1 MEIPASKTGITVII
15 ALLVLTAAFLGCG
28 KSEPPATST
37 AAQPPASTPAA
48 PPAAT
53 PAASPAAPAASAAS
67 AASAPAPV
75 HVDGDLPGLKI
86 AVNELKRTSNTVTL
100 KFTAYNTADKEF
112 NTQGV
117 FDGDS
122 YGRYRHVGAIHLIDA
137 DSKKKYFVVT
147 DSDGNLLC
155 SNNIANI
162 APKSQITLWA
172 KFPAPPNEI
181 RKITVEFPHFVPI
194 EDVAIVP

>member
-1 MEIPASKTGITVII
+1 MENLRNETGILVSI
-15 ALLVLTAAFLGCG
+15 ALLVTAASFGCG

-37 AAQPPASTPAA
+37 AAQPAASSAAA
-48 PPAAT
+48 PPASA
-53 PAASPAAPAASAAS
+53 PAASPAPPAASAAS
-67 AASAPAPV
+67 SPASVP
-75 HVDGDLPGLKI
+75 VDGDLPGLKV
-86 AVNELKRTSNTVTL
+86 AVNEIKRTSNTVTL
-100 KFTAYNTADKEF
+100 KFTAYNTTDNSF
-112 NTQGV
+112 STQGV

-122 YGRYRHVGAIHLIDA
+122 FGRYRHVGGIHLIDA
-137 DSKKKYFVVT
+137 ESKKKYFVVT

-162 APKSQITLWA
+162 AAKSQITLWA
-172 KFPAPPNEI
+172 KFPAPPNEV